1 MHIVRY
7 YMGIVY
13 VRNARKIIGGTY
25 YAEKHNIGNGDF
37 ERTGEAYKTLE
48 NRFYR
53 GVCGSYRWPY
63 YWERRCW
70 QMKISEM
77 QDRLEDLQNELL
89 IISETATAIE
99 TSLNEG
105 NLTSSQIGWAL
116 IGVIRSIDKS
126 AKILKTL

>member
-1 MHIVRY
+1 
-7 YMGIVY
+7 
-13 VRNARKIIGGTY
+13 
-25 YAEKHNIGNGDF
+25 
-37 ERTGEAYKTLE
+37 
-48 NRFYR
+48 
-53 GVCGSYRWPY
+53 
-63 YWERRCW
+63 
-70 QMKISEM
+70 MKISEM

-126 AKILKTL
+126 AKDTENLVEEVLEKRKVIESL

>member
-1 MHIVRY
+1 
-7 YMGIVY
+7 
-13 VRNARKIIGGTY
+13 
-25 YAEKHNIGNGDF
+25 
-37 ERTGEAYKTLE
+37 
-48 NRFYR
+48 
-53 GVCGSYRWPY
+53 
-63 YWERRCW
+63 
-70 QMKISEM
+70 MKIAEM

-126 AKILKTL
+126 AKDAENLVEEVLEKRKVIESL

>member
-1 MHIVRY
+1 
-7 YMGIVY
+7 
-13 VRNARKIIGGTY
+13 
-25 YAEKHNIGNGDF
+25 
-37 ERTGEAYKTLE
+37 
-48 NRFYR
+48 
-53 GVCGSYRWPY
+53 
-63 YWERRCW
+63 
-70 QMKISEM
+70 MKISEM